1 MTTQLHDTGEEWIID
16 KAFNGGNGVS
26 NVTVG
31 LYNDATDAL
40 SDGSDVSAITTEPTG
55 SAYARQSVSLGSGF
69 TAQDASGNWEAIM
82 DDVTFDTSDSNQSV
96 DAYFVVVNFDSDD
109 AGDGGTATD
118 HLLFTGSLDQTY
130 DLSSVDSFTLSSS
143 GISIN

>member
-1 MTTQLHDTGEEWIID
+1 MDEAFGGGTGTSS
-16 KAFNGGNGVS
+16 VS
-26 NVTVG
+26 VG
-31 LYNDATDAL
+31 LFNDATDSL
-40 SDGSDVSAITTEPTG
+40 GDSSDISTISTEPTG
-55 SAYARQSVSLGSGF
+55 SAYGRQSVTLGSGF
-69 TAQDASGNWEAIM
+69 TTQDNSGNWEALM
-82 DDVTFDTSDSNQSV
+82 DDTTFDTSDSDQSV

-109 AGDGGTATD
+109 AGDGGTASD

>member
-1 MTTQLHDTGEEWIID
+1 MTTQLHDTGEEWIMD
-16 KAFNGGNGVS
+16 EAFGGGTGTSSVS
-26 NVTVG
+26 VG
-31 LYNDATDAL
+31 LFNDASDSL
-40 SDGSDVSAITTEPTG
+40 SDSSDISNINTEPTG
-55 SAYARQSVSLGSGF
+55 SAYGRQSVTLGSGF
-69 TAQDASGNWEAIM
+69 TTQDNSGNWEALM
-82 DDVTFDTSDSNQSV
+82 DDTTFDTSDSDQSV
-96 DAYFVVVNFDSDD
+96 DSYFVIVNFDSDD

>member
-1 MTTQLHDTGEEWIID
+1 MTTQLHDTGEEWLID

-26 NVTVG
+26 SVSVG

-40 SDGSDVSAITTEPTG
+40 NDSDDVGAISTEPTG
-55 SAYARQSVSLGSGF
+55 SAYARQSLSLGSNF
-69 TAQDASGNWEAIM
+69 SAQDASGNWEAIM
-82 DDVTFDTSDSNQSV
+82 DDVTFDTSDSDQSV
-96 DAYFVVVNFDSDD
+96 DAYFVVVTFTSDD
-109 AGDGGTATD
+109 KGDSGD
-118 HLLFTGSLDQTY
+118 NPHLLFTGSLDQTY